1 MPVQAHPRLH
11 HTLSHA
17 RYFVNILII
26 VLFTVPTPNIT
37 VVALNPQI
45 VGQSLTL
52 ECNITTVRGV
62 TSRVDIVW
70 NSNDMEL
77 ERIEEVDITSTPENS
92 VVYRDIYTI
101 SQLTTTDN
109 GTMYQCEVVI
119 NTSPPV
125 MTNYSVTLHLDV
137 MG

>member
-1 MPVQAHPRLH
+1 MH
-11 HTLSHA
+11 SHA
-17 RYFVNILII
+17 RYFVNTLII
-26 VLFTVPTPNIT
+26 VLFTVPTPNIN
-37 VVALNPQI
+37 VVALKRQI

-52 ECNITTVRGV
+52 ECNVTTVKGI

-70 NSNDMEL
+70 NSNDTEL
-77 ERIEEVDITSTPENS
+77 ERMEGVNISTTTDNS

-119 NTSPPV
+119 NTGSPV
-125 MTNYSVTLHLDV
+125 MANYSVTLQLDS

>member
-1 MPVQAHPRLH
+1 MH
-11 HTLSHA
+11 SHA
-17 RYFVNILII
+17 RYFVNTLII
-26 VLFTVPTPNIT
+26 VLFTVPTPNIN
-37 VVALNPQI
+37 VVALKPQI

-52 ECNITTVRGV
+52 ECNVTTVKGI

-70 NSNDMEL
+70 NSNDTEL
-77 ERIEEVDITSTPENS
+77 ERMEGVNISTTTDNS

-119 NTSPPV
+119 NTSSPV
-125 MTNYSVTLHLDV
+125 MANYSVTLQLDV

>member
-1 MPVQAHPRLH
+1 MHCHMQDN
-11 HTLSHA
+11 
-17 RYFVNILII
+17 YFVNTLII
-26 VLFTVPTPNIT
+26 VLFTVPTHNIT

-52 ECNITTVRGV
+52 ECNVTTVKGI

-70 NSNDMEL
+70 NSNDTEL
-77 ERIEEVDITSTPENS
+77 ERMEGVNISTTTDNS

-101 SQLTTTDN
+101 SQLATTDN

-125 MTNYSVTLHLDV
+125 MANYSVTLHLEV